1 MNPMTDTSLIT
12 STGIIAIIRGD
23 YADTI
28 EVLAEAL
35 YRGGVRVLE
44 ITLNSPNALQMIAA
58 LNRQWS
64 GKMLIGAG
72 TVLTAEQVSEAAVAG
87 ASFCVSPDV
96 YAPVVERALHLGLEP
111 IPGAFTP
118 TEVRTAVRAGA
129 RFIKLFP
136 AIAGGPEYL
145 KQIRAPLN
153 DVLFVPTGGVD
164 ESNLTAFVRAGA
176 VAAGIGSSL
185 VPKWGRHGDQW
196 LAQVEASARR
206 LTHLFISSRTGNV

>member
-1 MNPMTDTSLIT
+1 MTDTSLIT
-12 STGIIAIIRGD
+12 STGIIAIVRGD
-23 YADTI
+23 HTETI
-28 EVLAEAL
+28 EALAEAL
-35 YRGGVRVLE
+35 YRGGVRVME
-44 ITLNSPNALQMIAA
+44 VTLNSPNAMQMIAA
-58 LNRQWS
+58 LNRQWA

-72 TVLTAEQVSEAAVAG
+72 TVLTAEQVSEVAAVG

-96 YAPVVERALHLGLEP
+96 YTPVIERALHLGLEP

-145 KQIRAPLN
+145 AQIRAPLD

-176 VAAGIGSSL
+176 AAAGIGSSL
-185 VPKWGRHGDQW
+185 VPKQRQIGHQW
-196 LAQVEASARR
+196 LAQVEASAQR
-206 LTHLFISSRTGNV
+206 LTHLFLSSRTGNA

>member
-1 MNPMTDTSLIT
+1 MTDTSLIT
-12 STGIIAIIRGD
+12 STGIIAIVRGD
-23 YADTI
+23 HTETI
-28 EVLAEAL
+28 EALAEAL
-35 YRGGVRVLE
+35 YRGGVRVME
-44 ITLNSPNALQMIAA
+44 VTLNSPKALQMIAA

-64 GKMLIGAG
+64 GRMVIGAG
-72 TVLTAEQVSEAAVAG
+72 TVLTEQQVSDAAAAG

-96 YAPVVERALHLGLEP
+96 YTPVIERTLHLGLEP

-145 KQIRAPLN
+145 AQIRAPLD

-185 VPKWGRHGDQW
+185 VPKQRQIGHQW
-196 LAQVEASARR
+196 LTQVEASAQR
-206 LTHLFISSRTGNV
+206 LTHLFLSSRTGNA